1 MQRVCLK
8 GLAFVFVAEM
18 HSKRRLHATAATS
31 DAIFAFGGRTGE
43 DDLATCEFYKLQS
56 NL

>member
-18 HSKRRLHATAATS
+18 HSKRHLHATAATS